1 MGETLQD
8 VSRISVDVTNI
19 GGISNTSVD
28 LERGITALVGPNAT
42 NRTSLVQAIAGALGT
57 EYVSLKGDARE
68 GNVTLQVGDET
79 YTRVLHRENGDI
91 ATDGDPYLEEPELAE
106 LYAVLLESNEI
117 RRAIRH
123 GGDLR
128 DLLMR
133 PVDPD
138 EIGDRIADLVA
149 DRREV
154 DAELDRLGIL
164 AETRTELV
172 AKRDRIAADLAN
184 VEDDLAEK
192 RATLEEMDADGEA
205 EESELSEIRGALREV
220 RTDLKEVE
228 RELEIERESLETL
241 RETRET
247 LESELASLSVPDR
260 DRIATLEG
268 RLEELREQKRTLE
281 SVIRELQGVIRFNDD
296 RLEGSDR
303 TFMTALDGTDRPVT
317 AELDPSERTITCW
330 TCGTEVRQDSIG
342 EMIDRLKEIRREQ
355 SEKRHRIEAEIADL
369 TDELEALESAREQRS
384 HLQSRLADVREEIET
399 RESTVG
405 RLRDRRDALS
415 SRVADLEADLE
426 SRQQS
431 QQDTLLSLQAAVT
444 QLEVERDRTAERL
457 EDVESELAE
466 MESELERREA
476 LESRRAEITAEL
488 TDLRTRIDRLESEAV
503 DAFNTHMEAIL
514 ERLGYDNIDR
524 IWIERTQR
532 EVAEG
537 RQEVTESIFELHVVR
552 QSADGA
558 YEDRLEHLSES
569 ERELVGLV
577 VALAGYLVHDVHEAV
592 PFMMLDSLEMINGER
607 LVDLVDYL
615 AEFVPYLVVVLLPD
629 HATVFDDAPFPLN
642 RIENI

>member
-1 MGETLQD
+1 MGETLQN

-57 EYVSLKGDARE
+57 DCVSLKGDARE
-68 GNVTLQVGDET
+68 GSVTLQVGDEM
-79 YTRVLHRENGDI
+79 YTRNLHKENGDV

-138 EIGDRIADLVA
+138 EIDDRIADLVA

-154 DAELDRLGIL
+154 DAELDRLGTL
-164 AETRTELV
+164 EETQTELV
-172 AKRDRIAADLAN
+172 TKRDRIATELAN
-184 VEDDLAEK
+184 VEDNLAEK
-192 RATLEEMDADGEA
+192 RATLEEMDDGET
-205 EESELSEIRGALREV
+205 EESELAEIRGTLREV
-220 RTDLKEVE
+220 GADLEEVE

-241 RETRET
+241 HETRAT
-247 LESELASLSVPDR
+247 LESELASLSAPNQ
-260 DRIATLEG
+260 DRIATLED
-268 RLEELREQKRTLE
+268 RIEELREQKRTLE
-281 SVIRELQGVIRFNDD
+281 SVIHELQGVIRFNDD
-296 RLEGSDR
+296 RLEESDR
-303 TFMTALDGTDRPVT
+303 KFMTALDGTDRPVT
-317 AELDPSERTITCW
+317 AELDPSERTVTCW
-330 TCGTEVRQDSIG
+330 TCGTEVQEDSIA
-342 EMIDRLKEIRREQ
+342 EMVDRLQEIRREQ
-355 SEKRHRIEAEIADL
+355 SEMRHRIEEEIADL

-384 HLQSRLADVREEIET
+384 HLESRLTDVREDIET

-415 SRVADLEADLE
+415 SQVVDLEADLE

-444 QLEVERDRTAERL
+444 QLGVERDRTADRL
-457 EDVESELAE
+457 GDVESELADV
-466 MESELERREA
+466 ESELERRED

-488 TDLRTRIDRLESEAV
+488 TDLRTRIDSLESEAV
-503 DAFNTHMEAIL
+503 DAFNTHMEAIR
-514 ERLGYDNIDR
+514 ERLGYNNVDR

-532 EVAEG
+532 EVAES
-537 RQEVTESIFELHVVR
+537 RQDVTETIFQLHVVR
-552 QSADGA
+552 GSADGI

-577 VALAGYLVHDVHEAV
+577 VALAGYLVHDVHESV

-615 AEFVPYLVVVLLPD
+615 AEFVPYLVVVLLPE
-629 HATVFDDAPFPLN
+629 HAAVFDDASFPIN

>member
-79 YTRVLHRENGDI
+79 YTRILHQENGDV

-138 EIGDRIADLVA
+138 EIDNRIADLVA
-149 DRREV
+149 DRREI
-154 DAELDRLGIL
+154 DAELDRIEIL
-164 AETRTELV
+164 EETRTEMV
-172 AKRDRIAADLAN
+172 AKRDRLAGKLAN
-184 VEDDLAEK
+184 VEDELAEK
-192 RATLEEMDADGEA
+192 RATLEEMDDDET
-205 EESELSEIRGALREV
+205 EESELAEIRETLREV
-220 RTDLKEVE
+220 RTDLEEVE
-228 RELEIERESLETL
+228 RELEIERESLKTL
-241 RETRET
+241 RETRAT
-247 LESELASLSVPDR
+247 IKSELASLSVPDR
-260 DRIATLEG
+260 DRIATLES

-303 TFMTALDGTDRPVT
+303 TFMAALDGTDRPVT
-317 AELDPSERTITCW
+317 AELDPSARTITCW
-330 TCGTEVRQDSIG
+330 TCGSEVRQDSIG
-342 EMIDRLKEIRREQ
+342 EMVDRLKEIRREQ

-457 EDVESELAE
+457 EDAESDLAE
-466 MESELERREA
+466 VESELERREA

-514 ERLGYDNIDR
+514 ERLGYDNVDR

-537 RQEVTESIFELHVVR
+537 RQEVTETIFELHVVR

-577 VALAGYLVHDVHEAV
+577 VALAGYLVHDVHETV

>member
-1 MGETLQD
+1 MGETLQN

-57 EYVSLKGDARE
+57 DYVSLKGDARE
-68 GNVTLQVGDET
+68 GSVTLQVGDET
-79 YTRVLHRENGDI
+79 YTRILHQENGDV

-138 EIGDRIADLVA
+138 EIDNRIAELVA

-154 DAELDRLGIL
+154 DAELDRIEIL
-164 AETRTELV
+164 EETQTEMM
-172 AKRDRIAADLAN
+172 AKRDRLAGKLAN
-184 VEDDLAEK
+184 VEDELAEK
-192 RATLEEMDADGEA
+192 RATLEEMDADQTEQSGLA
-205 EESELSEIRGALREV
+205 EIRETLREV
-220 RTDLKEVE
+220 RTSLEEVE

-241 RETRET
+241 RETRAT
-247 LESELASLSVPDR
+247 IKSELASLSVPDQ
-260 DRIATLEG
+260 DRITTLEN
-268 RLEELREQKRTLE
+268 RIEEFREQKRTLE
-281 SVIRELQGVIRFNDD
+281 TVIHELQGVIRFNDD

-317 AELDPSERTITCW
+317 AELDPSERTVTCW
-330 TCGTEVRQDSIG
+330 TCGTEVREDSIA
-342 EMIDRLKEIRREQ
+342 EMVDRLQEIRREQ
-355 SEKRHRIEAEIADL
+355 SERRNRIEAEIADL
-369 TDELEALESAREQRS
+369 TDELESLESAREQRS
-384 HLQSRLADVREEIET
+384 HLESRLADIEEDIET
-399 RESTVG
+399 RESTAA
-405 RLRDRRDALS
+405 RLSDRRDALS
-415 SRVADLEADLE
+415 SRIADLEADLE

-444 QLEVERDRTAERL
+444 QLEVERDRTADRL
-457 EDVESELAE
+457 EDVESELADV
-466 MESELERREA
+466 ESELERREE

-503 DAFNTHMEAIL
+503 DAFNTHMEAIR
-514 ERLGYDNIDR
+514 ERLGYDNVER
-524 IWIERTQR
+524 IWIEQTQR
-532 EVAEG
+532 EVAGG
-537 RQEVTESIFELHVVR
+537 RQDITETVFELHIVR

-577 VALAGYLVHDVHEAV
+577 VALAGYLVHDVHETV

-615 AEFVPYLVVVLLPD
+615 AEFVPYLVVVLLPE
-629 HATVFDDAPFPLN
+629 HAAVFDEVSLPLN